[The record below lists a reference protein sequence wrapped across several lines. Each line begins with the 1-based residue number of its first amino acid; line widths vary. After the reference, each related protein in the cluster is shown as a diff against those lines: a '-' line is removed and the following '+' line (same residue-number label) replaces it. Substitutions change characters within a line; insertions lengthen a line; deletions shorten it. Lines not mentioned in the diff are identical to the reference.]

1 MDKLTKIFTRI
12 HERNLLLSESKC
24 EFFMTNMVFAGA
36 SVGPKGV
43 QPDLKKLT
51 AIVNWKTPENATALA
66 GFLGLTG
73 WFRNLIKGYAKKEQ
87 PLCNLLRDVELP
99 EKYTKTIYQRIMA
112 NYKLKDKW
120 TDTHTKAFLNLKA
133 EMTAEPV
140 LWGPKWDGTPFVIAT
155 DGSQDTFGA
164 LLTQKFKYTLP
175 SGKVVEKIHPIGF
188 TSKRIEEKYKLFL
201 L

>member
-1 MDKLTKIFTRI
+1 MPFGLTGAPSTFANMTANNMHDWLAEGTMELFVDDGGTAANSFEEMMDKLTKIFTRI

-73 WFRNLIKGYAKKEQ
+73 WFRDLIKGYAKKEQ
-87 PLCNLLRDVELP
+87 LLWDLLREVELP
-99 EKYTKTIYQRIMA
+99 EKYTKTVYRQIMA
-112 NYKLKDKW
+112 NYKLEDKW
-120 TDTHTKAFLNLKA
+120 TDTHTKVFLNLKA

-140 LWGPKWDGTPFVIAT
+140 LWGPK
-155 DGSQDTFGA
+155 
-164 LLTQKFKYTLP
+164 
-175 SGKVVEKIHPIGF
+175 
-188 TSKRIEEKYKLFL
+188 
-201 L
+201 